1 MKLHE
6 FEGKAL
12 LKSVGIP
19 MAEHR
24 IATTIE
30 EAEKSCKEWGSVV
43 IKAQTLS
50 GKRGKAGLI
59 AICNNIQEAKEKASK
74 ILGSV
79 NNNEK
84 IEKLILEMAVSIEK
98 EYYVSITYDT
108 NTRCPLV
115 AVSLS
120 GGIDVEENKNIIT
133 FPIDMTVGFHNWM
146 ARDLLIKAGFVNR
159 SALKAAPILTKMY
172 ECFLKYDCKLIEIN
186 PLAESDGD
194 IYALDAKIVLDDDAL
209 FRHLDLNLKERSDA
223 RKLTEKEILARSI
236 DKNDHRGS
244 AGSNYVDLDGDI
256 AILASGGGASFVCMD
271 AMLAYGGKPA
281 NFVEYSGNPPPEK
294 VEKLTEITLSKPNL
308 NGCWVVGGTANF
320 TDIYETLM
328 GFVKGLRKINPKPN
342 YPILIRRGGP
352 RDKEAFEAL
361 KIIGE
366 KEGYDFHIF
375 GSETP
380 MTETAKTMV
389 ELVEKYKEGK

>member
-1 MKLHE
+1 
-6 FEGKAL
+6 
-12 LKSVGIP
+12 

-24 IATTIE
+24 VATTIE
-30 EAEKSCKEWGSVV
+30 EVEKAAKEWGSVV
-43 IKAQTLS
+43 IKAQIMS
-50 GKRGKAGLI
+50 GKRGKAGLV
-59 AICNNIQEAKEKASK
+59 AICSQNEAKEKASK
-74 ILGSV
+74 ILGYV
-79 NNNEK
+79 HNNEK
-84 IEKLILEMAVSIEK
+84 IEKLLLEMNVQIEK

-108 NTRCPLV
+108 NTRSPLV
-115 AVSLS
+115 TVSIS
-120 GGIDVEENKNIIT
+120 GGMDVEENKNVKT

-146 ARDLLIKAGFVNR
+146 ARDLLISAGFSNR
-159 SALKAAPILTKMY
+159 SALKAASILIKMY

-186 PLAESDGD
+186 PLVESDGD
-194 IYALDAKIVLDDDAL
+194 FYALDAKVVLDDDAL
-209 FRHLDLNLKERSDA
+209 FRHLDLNLKERSDG
-223 RKLTEKEILARSI
+223 RTLTEKEIAARSI

-294 VEKLTEITLSKPNL
+294 VEKLTEIALSKPNL

-328 GFVKGLRKINPKPN
+328 GFVKGLRKINPKPK

-361 KIIGE
+361 RKIGQE
-366 KEGYDFHIF
+366 EGYDFHIF
-375 GSETP
+375 GSDTP

-389 ELVEKYKEGK
+389 ELVKKYKENNYGKK